1 MLGGN
6 DDPICALRTR
16 VRVVRVSRVS
26 GRAPSAV
33 FSRCSDVRAVN
44 APKEVGNKPATKVA
58 LSAPP
63 FSKEIAR
70 GHTRRVSI
78 ADNLEGLEPCEICNL
93 FRKRRREGREGQL
106 SARSSVTSENS
117 GDDET
122 YNDETRPA
130 PLHRTP
136 FHAQNLT
143 SLTQPPASSAARPCW
158 SASSH
163 IDLNPQN
170 CIASRATAYAAVA
183 FGGTAARSGRHVLH
197 VYPVGFTGA
206 FRLYCVM
213 HCWVSAGSM
222 VVCIELG
229 GGLAGAVVVEGI
241 WGIQRDRA
249 YSRTSRT
256 TTLTNR

>member
-16 VRVVRVSRVS
+16 VRDVRVVRVS

-33 FSRCSDVRAVN
+33 SSRCSDVRAVN
-44 APKEVGNKPATKVA
+44 APKEVGNEPAAK
-58 LSAPP
+58 LRYQHHH
-63 FSKEIAR
+63 FRKEIAR

-78 ADNLEGLEPCEICNL
+78 ADNLEGLEPCEVCNL
-93 FRKRRREGREGQL
+93 FRKRRRDGREGQL
-106 SARSSVTSENS
+106 SARRWSITYENS
-117 GDDET
+117 GDDDET

-130 PLHRTP
+130 PSYRTP

-143 SLTQPPASSAARPCW
+143 SSTQSSASSAALPCW

-170 CIASRATAYAAVA
+170 CIASRATAYTAVA
-183 FGGTAARSGRHVLH
+183 FDGTAARSGRHVLH
-197 VYPVGFTGA
+197 GYPVGFPGA

-213 HCWVSAGSM
+213 HC
-222 VVCIELG
+222 
-229 GGLAGAVVVEGI
+229 
-241 WGIQRDRA
+241 
-249 YSRTSRT
+249 
-256 TTLTNR
+256 